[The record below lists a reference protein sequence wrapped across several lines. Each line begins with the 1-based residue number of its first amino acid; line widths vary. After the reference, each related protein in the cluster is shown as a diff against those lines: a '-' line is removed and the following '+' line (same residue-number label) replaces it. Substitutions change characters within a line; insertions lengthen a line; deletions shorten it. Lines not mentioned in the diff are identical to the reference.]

1 VADRNAAGYLAFAP
15 EPAIP
20 NPLSSV
26 WFEGS
31 FGVTLAQARH
41 GDAVGYAAVGYAATM
56 SGLLSAQR
64 ADGSMPMATTPD
76 PDRELTTASAMAA
89 TTWLILAAN
98 PDHPASLWA
107 PPGPP
112 GT

>member
-1 VADRNAAGYLAFAP
+1 
-15 EPAIP
+15 
-20 NPLSSV
+20 
-26 WFEGS
+26 
-31 FGVTLAQARH
+31 
-41 GDAVGYAAVGYAATM
+41 
-56 SGLLSAQR
+56 
-64 ADGSMPMATTPD
+64 MATTPD

-89 TTWLILAAN
+89 TTWFILAAN